1 MTNDLLDLYSDY
13 LISSFGATTATGLA
27 AVLDG
32 KLSHDKITRFL
43 AGPQHTSAD
52 LWRIVKPHV
61 RQVQSADG
69 VLIIDD
75 SIAEKPSTDE
85 NDIICWHYDHAQDRM
100 VKGINFL
107 TAVYHSHDVALPV
120 GFTLI
125 AKTEYYT
132 DKKTGKPKRRS
143 PIGKNEYCRTMLQQ
157 AVLNQLPFRYVLTDV
172 WFAAVDTMVFIKETL
187 HKDFVLPLK
196 SNRKVA
202 LSVTDKDQGRFQR
215 VDAVDIEPDTVR
227 EVYLD
232 EVPFPLLL
240 VKHVF
245 TNEDGTTGVWYLV
258 TSDTTL
264 TAEGMTTIYHKRW
277 RIEVYH
283 KSLKQ
288 NAALEKS
295 PTRTVVTQTNHF
307 VAALCGYIKL
317 EMLKVTTKRNHF
329 ALKTGLYL
337 RAVQSAFAAL
347 RALQP
352 VRLVA

>member
-32 KLSHDKITRFL
+32 QLSHDKITRFL

-52 LWRIVKPHV
+52 LWRIVKPYV

-107 TAVYHSHDVALPV
+107 TAVYHSQAVALPV

-143 PIGKNEYCRTMLQQ
+143 PISKNEYCRTMLQQ

-172 WFAAVDTMVFIKETL
+172 WFAAADTMVFIKDTL

-258 TSDTTL
+258 TSDTTM

-288 NAALEKS
+288 NVALEKS

-307 VAALCGYIKL
+307 VAALGGYIKL

-329 ALKTGLYL
+329 ALKTSLYL